1 MRWMEIAEQGQRVLS
16 AEVPHGTTLS
26 RRSAVAQELGVTGQT
41 LSNYIDALK
50 FVQEL
55 EATAPKASAAMSRLN
70 PTSIAVY
77 ARWVRRDRRT
87 ALAHAIRAAD
97 EGLSTAKI
105 IAAERAARQ
114 ALARPATLVEN
125 ALDEDRARDMKVV
138 HPKGPLA
145 TGLLRTLGSMPRFD
159 ALVLDVPSDDLA
171 VAMGV
176 TNVLRWDGPFDDP
189 GRMSSRFQPEREPWF
204 AQRRSAGPYEV
215 IGLVPVE
222 RGRAGDGHRRNA
234 RTVFAKAVVATS
246 LFPVVVVMLEDEE
259 ALAEFKA
266 MLPTIEGGRLGR
278 HAVVEEDLYA
288 LSGDGGCVVLADAA
302 TSLSRDWG

>member
-1 MRWMEIAEQGQRVLS
+1 MRWMDIAKRGKRDLS
-16 AEVPHGTTLS
+16 ADAPHGTTLS
-26 RRSAVAQELGVTGQT
+26 RRSAVAQELGVTRQT
-41 LSNYIDALK
+41 LRNYIEALE
-50 FVQEL
+50 FVQGM
-55 EATAPKASAAMSRLN
+55 EATAPEAAAALARMN
-70 PTSIAVY
+70 PTSIGVY
-77 ARWVRRDRRT
+77 ARWVRRDQKA
-87 ALAHAIRAAD
+87 ALAHAVRAAD
-97 EGLSTAKI
+97 LGLSTAKI

-114 ALARPATLVEN
+114 ALAHPATLVEK

-145 TGLLRTLGSMPRFD
+145 TGLLRTLGNMPRFD

-171 VAMGV
+171 GAMGV

-189 GRMSSRFQPEREPWF
+189 GRKSSRFRPEREPWF
-204 AQRRSAGPYEV
+204 EQRRPDGPYEV

-246 LFPVVVVMLEDEE
+246 IFPAVVVMLENEE

-266 MLPTIEGGRLGR
+266 MLPIIDAGRQGR

-288 LSGDGGCVVLADAA
+288 LSGDAGCVVLADAA
-302 TSLSRDWG
+302 TFLSRDWG